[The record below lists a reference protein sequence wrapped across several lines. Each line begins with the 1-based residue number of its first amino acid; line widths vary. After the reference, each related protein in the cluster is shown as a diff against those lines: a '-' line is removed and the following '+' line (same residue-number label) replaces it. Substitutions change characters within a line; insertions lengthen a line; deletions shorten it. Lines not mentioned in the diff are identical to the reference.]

1 MVRSLHRAWSRCK
14 AGASSGRTTRKEIS
28 TPLGR
33 VSVWSLFMPIILYLW
48 CLYGL
53 RRGVLGTSGVGVSR
67 KFARTRNGARRWR
80 RRGPERKSP
89 GPRRFPLKELWLGV
103 LGPNL
108 AVDLLDEGL
117 AILILLLVL
126 ADLLELLDRKAVEV
140 LHDVLYS
147 QVLVV
152 RGLQGTEDGGLKL
165 LLPGGLLSPAQ
176 DLLGLLG
183 GLLGYP
189 KTLAGGLLG
198 GSKTLPCYLLG
209 GLKPLL
215 GGPLEGPHALL
226 CVGEGAEE
234 VPVGPDP
241 TLAERP
247 KALLLSAHG
256 PREGLCGA
264 HVVLALLAHNL
275 DGLTHPALHELGVAL
290 LELQEPYAVGE
301 ELLSR
306 PGVVLL
312 QLHELEPVVGKPDA
326 AALDARE
333 VLGEG
338 LVSIALG
345 LSHLAGGARRLVDV
359 CGGSHH
365 STSVI
370 DSKSLLLC
378 SYHIYIRFQTLRR
391 PGFFLHLFTEA
402 RRRGVLRTSPV
413 RSSWEFRAA
422 GLSEVQIQTLVTGSC
437 GARPLAMVHLRGN

>member
-183 GLLGYP
+183 SLQ
-189 KTLAGGLLG
+189 
-198 GSKTLPCYLLG
+198 SLPCYLLG

-226 CVGEGAEE
+226 HVGERREE
-234 VPVGPDP
+234 VLVSPHPLLRESP
-241 TLAERP
+241 IP
-247 KALLLSAHG
+247 LLLLAYA
-256 PREGLCGA
+256 PREGLGGA
-264 HVVLALLAHNL
+264 HVVLGLLAKSL
-275 DGLTHPALHELGVAL
+275 YGVARPALHELGVAL
-290 LELQEPYAVGE
+290 LEL
-301 ELLSR
+301 
-306 PGVVLL
+306 
-312 QLHELEPVVGKPDA
+312 
-326 AALDARE
+326 
-333 VLGEG
+333 
-338 LVSIALG
+338 
-345 LSHLAGGARRLVDV
+345 
-359 CGGSHH
+359 
-365 STSVI
+365 
-370 DSKSLLLC
+370 
-378 SYHIYIRFQTLRR
+378 
-391 PGFFLHLFTEA
+391 
-402 RRRGVLRTSPV
+402 
-413 RSSWEFRAA
+413 
-422 GLSEVQIQTLVTGSC
+422 
-437 GARPLAMVHLRGN
+437 

>member
-1 MVRSLHRAWSRCK
+1 MVRSLQRAWSRCK
-14 AGASSGRTTRKEIS
+14 AVASSGRTTRKEIS

-48 CLYGL
+48 CLYCL

-89 GPRRFPLKELWLGV
+89 GSRRFPLKGHWLGV
-103 LGPNL
+103 LGPDL

-126 ADLLELLDRKAVEV
+126 ADLLELLDRKAVEL

-165 LLPGGLLSPAQ
+165 LLPGGLLSPPQ

-189 KTLAGGLLG
+189 EPLVGHLLG
-198 GSKTLPCYLLG
+198 SLQSLPGYLLG
-209 GLKPLL
+209 GLQPLL

-226 CVGEGAEE
+226 HVGEGREE
-234 VPVGPDP
+234 VLVSPHPLLRESP
-241 TLAERP
+241 IP
-247 KALLLSAHG
+247 LLLLAYA
-256 PREGLCGA
+256 PREGLGGA
-264 HVVLALLAHNL
+264 HVVLGLLAQNL
-275 DGLTHPALHELGVAL
+275 RGIAHPALHELRVAL

-301 ELLSR
+301 PLLGR
-306 PGVVLL
+306 PGVILQ
-312 QLHELEPVVGKPDA
+312 QLHELEPDVGKPDA

-333 VLGEG
+333 VHGEG

-437 GARPLAMVHLRGN
+437 G

>member
-14 AGASSGRTTRKEIS
+14 AGASSGLTTRKEIS

-33 VSVWSLFMPIILYLW
+33 VSVWSLFMPIILYPW
-48 CLYGL
+48 CLYCL
-53 RRGVLGTSGVGVSR
+53 RRGVLGTSGAGASR
-67 KFARTRNGARRWR
+67 KFARTRNGAGRWR

-89 GPRRFPLKELWLGV
+89 GPRRFPLKGLWLGV

-126 ADLLELLDRKAVEV
+126 ADLLELLDRKAVEL

-165 LLPGGLLSPAQ
+165 LLPGGLLSPPQ

-189 KTLAGGLLG
+189 EPLVGHLLG
-198 GSKTLPCYLLG
+198 SLQSLR
-209 GLKPLL
+209 

-226 CVGEGAEE
+226 HVGEGREE
-234 VPVGPDP
+234 VLVSPHPLLRESP
-241 TLAERP
+241 IPLLRLAY
-247 KALLLSAHG
+247 A
-256 PREGLCGA
+256 PREGLGGA
-264 HVVLALLAHNL
+264 HVVLGLLAQNL
-275 DGLTHPALHELGVAL
+275 RGIAHPALHELGVAL

-306 PGVVLL
+306 TGVVLL

-345 LSHLAGGARRLVDV
+345 LSHLAGDRK
-359 CGGSHH
+359 
-365 STSVI
+365 SV
-370 DSKSLLLC
+370 
-378 SYHIYIRFQTLRR
+378 
-391 PGFFLHLFTEA
+391 
-402 RRRGVLRTSPV
+402 
-413 RSSWEFRAA
+413 
-422 GLSEVQIQTLVTGSC
+422 
-437 GARPLAMVHLRGN
+437 